1 MMMLMKITLF
11 TSKTCVKCPAAKALV
26 EEVAK
31 ETGAEIEYADIE
43 KDFFRALEH
52 QIASVP
58 AIMVGNEVISRGVVP
73 TKDEL
78 LAALKKP
85 SA

>member
-1 MMMLMKITLF
+1 MIFMKIILF
-11 TSKTCVKCPAAKALV
+11 TSKTCVKCPVAKALV

-31 ETGAEIEYADIE
+31 ETNTEVEYVDIE
-43 KDFFRALEH
+43 KELFRALEN

-73 TKDEL
+73 TKEEL
-78 LAALKKP
+78 LAALKAQKP
-85 SA
+85 A

>member
-1 MMMLMKITLF
+1 MKIILF

-31 ETGAEIEYADIE
+31 ETGAEVEYADIE
-43 KDFFRALEH
+43 QELFRALEN

-58 AIMVGNEVISRGVVP
+58 AIMVGNEVISKGTVP
-73 TKDEL
+73 SKEEL
-78 LAALKKP
+78 LVALKTQK

>member
-1 MMMLMKITLF
+1 MIPMKITLF

-31 ETGAEIEYADIE
+31 ETGTEIEYVDIE
-43 KDFFRALEH
+43 KDLFLALEH

-58 AIMVGNEVISRGVVP
+58 AIMVGNEVISKGNVP
-73 TKDEL
+73 SKEEL
-78 LAALKKP
+78 LAALNAQK
-85 SA
+85 S

>member
-1 MMMLMKITLF
+1 MKITLF

-31 ETGAEIEYADIE
+31 ETGAEVEQIDIE
-43 KDFFRALEH
+43 KEFFRALEN

-58 AIMVGNEVISRGVVP
+58 AIMVGDEVISRGVVP
-73 TKDEL
+73 TKEEL
-78 LAALKKP
+78 LAALKVQK
-85 SA
+85 A

>member
-1 MMMLMKITLF
+1 MKITLF
-11 TSKTCVKCPAAKALV
+11 TSKTCVKCPAAKFLV

-31 ETGAEIEYADIE
+31 ETGTEIEYVDIE
-43 KDFFRALEH
+43 KEFFRALEN

-58 AIMVGNEVISRGVVP
+58 AIMVGNEVVSRGTVP
-73 TKDEL
+73 AKEEL

-85 SA
+85 A

>member
-1 MMMLMKITLF
+1 MVFMKITLF

-31 ETGAEIEYADIE
+31 ETGAEIEYVDIE
-43 KDFFRALEH
+43 KDLFLALEH

-58 AIMVGNEVISRGVVP
+58 AIMVGDEVVSKGIVP
-73 TKDEL
+73 SKEEL
-78 LAALKKP
+78 LSALKNAKP
-85 SA
+85 